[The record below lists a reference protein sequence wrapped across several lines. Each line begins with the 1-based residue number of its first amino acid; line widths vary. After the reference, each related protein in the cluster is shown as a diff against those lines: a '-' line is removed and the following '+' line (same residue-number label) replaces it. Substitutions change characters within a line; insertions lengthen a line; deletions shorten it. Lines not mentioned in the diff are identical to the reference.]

1 MRKWARP
8 LARYLRACF
17 QKAHQNTDMIRRSPK
32 LTSFRTT
39 PIATALA
46 ICLFSTST
54 NTVMANKSPIA
65 IGTFTDFQTKGVIK
79 GKVSTS
85 DGLPA
90 EYSTVQIAGGASIRV
105 DKNGLYTFDN
115 LEAGTYKL
123 TVTFVGQEPQEKTVT
138 LQPGESATVDFTLSK
153 SAKALN
159 EVLIIG
165 DKYSIS
171 SRKKSNSIARL
182 PLGNL
187 ENPQVYS
194 VVDKELIREQ
204 AALTLDEAFR
214 NVPGAAPAKTGAGIP
229 AFFSRGFTTSDNL
242 RNGMATFIRTT
253 IDLATVERVEAI
265 KGPSGTLFGASM
277 ISFGGLVNYITKKP
291 FDHLGGEISYMQGS
305 YDLSRLT
312 ADFNTPVNEDKSLLF
327 RVNMAYQK
335 ENNFQDQGHGTT
347 FMIAPSLS
355 YKVDDRLTLRL
366 DADMQNFKGT
376 SSSAWIVGNNVNV
389 KSYDQLKLGYK
400 RSLIDNSFTGRQAS
414 NNIFAQAE
422 YKISDSWTSTTNY
435 AWGTGEY
442 NDLYYF
448 NLTWVNDT
456 TVARGIG
463 VHSPDKLGRKHVQ
476 QNFTGDFKIG
486 NMRNRL
492 VVGLDYLGQY
502 RNLKYYFLNLDT
514 VNTVTPP
521 VKDIRV
527 QQVDDRLAATNA
539 PLSLNKQYVYGAYFS
554 DVLNITDYLLV
565 MASLRVDHFVNKG
578 NTNNLTQV
586 VSGAYEQT
594 AFSPKFGIVYQPVKN
609 QVAIFANYMNGF
621 KNVANG
627 PQPPNGAVSEFK
639 PQEANQLEGGV
650 KLDLLRGKL
659 NATIS
664 YYDIQV
670 TNSIRPDLTNPAYS
684 VQDGTQESKG
694 VEVEVLGNP
703 FPGFNFVSNYGYN
716 ENKFKKAAASIVGKS
731 AAGTPKHVGNIWV
744 SYSILKGNVK
754 GLGFGAGAMY
764 VSDAY
769 YSTANTFILPSY
781 TVIDATIF
789 YNKPKYRLS
798 VKANNLTDEKY
809 WVSDGFYARP
819 QKSANFLVSI
829 AYKF

>member
-1 MRKWARP
+1 
-8 LARYLRACF
+8 
-17 QKAHQNTDMIRRSPK
+17 MISFSPK
-32 LTSFRTT
+32 LTSYRTAN
-39 PIATALA
+39 IAAALA
-46 ICLFSTST
+46 ICLFGTSAPA
-54 NTVMANKSPIA
+54 VMANENHISIS
-65 IGTFTDFQTKGVIK
+65 TLTDFQTKGIIK
-79 GKVSTS
+79 GKVVTS
-85 DGLPA
+85 DGQPA
-90 EYSTVQIAGGASIRV
+90 EYSTVQIAGGASVRV
-105 DKNGLYTFDN
+105 DKNGSFAFEN

-123 TVTFVGQEPQEKTVT
+123 TVTFIGQEPQEKTVT
-138 LQPGESATVDFTLSK
+138 LQPGETAVVDFTLAK
-153 SAKALN
+153 SAQALN
-159 EVLIIG
+159 EVLIVG

-171 SRKKSNSIARL
+171 SRKKSNNIARL

-194 VVDKELIREQ
+194 VIDKELIREQ
-204 AALTLDEAFR
+204 VALTLDEAFR
-214 NVPGAAPAKTGAGIP
+214 NVPGAAPSKTGAGIP

-265 KGPSGTLFGASM
+265 KGPSSTLFGASM
-277 ISFGGLVNYITKKP
+277 VSFGGLVNYITKKP
-291 FDHLGGEISYMQGS
+291 YDHPGGEISYMQGS
-305 YDLSRLT
+305 YDLSRIT
-312 ADFNTPVNEDKSLLF
+312 ADFNTPVNDDKSLLF

-347 FMIAPSLS
+347 FILAPSIS

-366 DADMQNFKGT
+366 DADMQSFRGT
-376 SSSAWIVGNNVNV
+376 SSSAWIVGNAVNV

-422 YKISDSWTSTTNY
+422 YKLSNSWTSTTNY
-435 AWGTGEY
+435 AWATGEY

-448 NLTWVNDT
+448 NLTWLTDT

-486 NMRNRL
+486 NMSNRL
-492 VVGLDYLGQY
+492 VVGLDYMGQY

-514 VNTVTPP
+514 VNTVRPP

-539 PLSLNKQYVYGAYFS
+539 PLSMNKQYTYSAYFS

-586 VSGAYEQT
+586 TTGNYEQT
-594 AFSPKFGIVYQPVKN
+594 ALSPKFGIVYQPVKN
-609 QVAIFANYMNGF
+609 QVAVFANYMNGL
-621 KNVANG
+621 KNVANVT
-627 PQPPNGAVSEFK
+627 QPNGTVSEFK
-639 PQEANQLEGGV
+639 PQQANQWEGGV
-650 KLDLLRGKL
+650 KLDLMRGKL

-670 TNSIRPDLTNPAYS
+670 TNSTRPDVANPTYT
-684 VQDGTQESKG
+684 VQDGTQQSKG
-694 VEVEVLGNP
+694 VEVEVIGNP

-716 ENKFKKAAASIVGKS
+716 ENKFKKAAASIIGKS
-731 AAGTPKHVGNIWV
+731 AAGTPEHVGNIWV
-744 SYSILKGNVK
+744 SYSILKGEVK
-754 GLGFGAGAMY
+754 GLGIGAGVMY

-769 YSTANTFILPSY
+769 YNTTNTFTLPEY
-781 TVIDATIF
+781 TVVDATVF
-789 YNKPKYRLS
+789 YNKPRYRLS
-798 VKANNLTDEKY
+798 VKANNLTNEKY

-819 QKSANFLVSI
+819 QKSSNFLVSI

>member
-1 MRKWARP
+1 
-8 LARYLRACF
+8 
-17 QKAHQNTDMIRRSPK
+17 MIRFSPR
-32 LTSFRTT
+32 LTGIRKA
-39 PIATALA
+39 PIVAALA
-46 ICLFSTST
+46 IVLFGSNTR
-54 NTVMANKSPIA
+54 TVMANTNPIA
-65 IGTFTDFQTKGVIK
+65 INTFKDFQSKGIIK
-79 GKVSTS
+79 GKVITS

-90 EYSTVQIAGGASIRV
+90 EYSTVQIAGGASARV
-105 DKNGLYTFDN
+105 DKNGFFTFES

-138 LQPGESATVDFTLSK
+138 LQAGEMAVVDFTLAK
-153 SAKALN
+153 SAQALN
-159 EVLIIG
+159 EVLIVG

-171 SRKKSNSIARL
+171 SRKRSNNVARL

-194 VVDKELIREQ
+194 VIDKELIREQ
-204 AALTLDEAFR
+204 VALTLDEAFR
-214 NVPGAAPAKTGAGIP
+214 NVPGAAPSKTGAGIP

-265 KGPSGTLFGASM
+265 KGPSSTLFGATM

-291 FDHLGGEISYMQGS
+291 YDHLGGEISYMQGS

-327 RVNMAYQK
+327 RINMAYQK
-335 ENNFQDQGHGTT
+335 ENNFQDQGQGTT
-347 FMIAPSLS
+347 FMIAPGLS

-366 DADMQNFKGT
+366 DADIQSFRGT
-376 SSSAWIVGNNVNV
+376 SSSAWIVGNSVNV
-389 KSYDQLKLGYK
+389 TSYDQLKLGYK
-400 RSLIDNSFTGRQAS
+400 RSLIDNSFSGRQTS

-422 YKISDSWTSTTNY
+422 YKLSNSWTSTTNY

-448 NLTWVNDT
+448 NHTWLTDT
-456 TVARGIG
+456 TIARGIG

-514 VNTVTPP
+514 VNTLRTA
-521 VKDIRV
+521 KDIRV

-539 PLSLNKQYVYGAYFS
+539 PLSLNKQYTYSAYFS
-554 DVLNITDYLLV
+554 DVLNLTDYLLI
-565 MASLRVDHFVNKG
+565 MASLCVDHFVNKG
-578 NTNNLTQV
+578 NTNNLTQITT
-586 VSGAYEQT
+586 GKYEQT
-594 AFSPKFGIVYQPVKN
+594 AFSPKFGVVYQPVKN
-609 QVAIFANYMNGF
+609 KVAVFANYMNGF
-621 KNVANG
+621 KNVANVI
-627 PQPPNGAVSEFK
+627 QPDQSVSEFK
-639 PQEANQLEGGV
+639 PQEANQWEGGV
-650 KLDLLRGKL
+650 KLDLLNNKL

-670 TNSIRPDLTNPAYS
+670 ANSTRPDVARPTYTI
-684 VQDGTQESKG
+684 QDGTQESKG
-694 VEVEVLGNP
+694 VEVEVIGNP

-716 ENKFKKAAASIVGKS
+716 ENKFKKAAANIIGKS

-744 SYSILKGNVK
+744 SYSVLKGNTK
-754 GLGFGAGAMY
+754 GLGIGAGIMY

-769 YSTANTFILPSY
+769 YNTTNTFILPSY
-781 TVIDATIF
+781 TVVDATLF
-789 YNKPKYRLS
+789 YNKPRYRIS
-798 VKANNLTDEKY
+798 FKANNLTDEKY